1 MNSPKRLKSKQATIN
16 PKKNDDKCF
25 QYASTVALSHE
36 QVKFHPDRISKI
48 KLFIDQYNWK
58 EIYFQVHKKD
68 WNQFEKN
75 SKTIALNML
84 YVPYNSEEIR
94 HSYKSKHNLT
104 RKNQIILLMITVG
117 KKLHYLAVKILSTFS
132 RGITSKHNKDVYY

>member
-68 WNQFEKN
+68 WNQLEKN

-84 YVPYNSEEIR
+84 YVPYNTEEIR
-94 HSYKSKHNLT
+94 HSYK
-104 RKNQIILLMITVG
+104 
-117 KKLHYLAVKILSTFS
+117 
-132 RGITSKHNKDVYY
+132 

>member
-1 MNSPKRLKSKQATIN
+1 MNKLNLSKLK
-16 PKKNDDKCF
+16 F
-25 QYASTVALSHE
+25 
-36 QVKFHPDRISKI
+36 
-48 KLFIDQYNWK
+48 FIDQYNWK